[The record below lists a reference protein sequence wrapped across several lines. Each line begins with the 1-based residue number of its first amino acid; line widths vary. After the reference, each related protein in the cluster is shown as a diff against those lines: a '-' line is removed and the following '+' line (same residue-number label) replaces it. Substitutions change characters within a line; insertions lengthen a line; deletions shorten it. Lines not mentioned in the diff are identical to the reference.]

1 MLNTYLGSQK
11 VLISGLKVG
20 INDKEPVP
28 LEFTKFGEVKAK
40 IQSLTVSPDV
50 WILPYLDLYAIAA
63 GS

>member
-1 MLNTYLGSQK
+1 M
-11 VLISGLKVG
+11 G

-28 LEFTKFGEVKAK
+28 LEFTKFVEVKAK
-40 IQSLTVSPDV
+40 IQSINVNPDV

>member
-1 MLNTYLGSQK
+1 MLNKYFGSQK
-11 VLISGLKVG
+11 VLMSDLKVG

-40 IQSLTVSPDV
+40 IQSITVSPDV